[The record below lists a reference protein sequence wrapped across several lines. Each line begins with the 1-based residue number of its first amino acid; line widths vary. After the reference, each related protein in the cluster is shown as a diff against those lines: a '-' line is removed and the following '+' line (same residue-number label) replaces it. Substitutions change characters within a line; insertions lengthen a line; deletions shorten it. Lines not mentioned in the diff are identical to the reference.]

1 MIRRRDF
8 VMSGASLAAGQAVG
22 IEAPDWDV
30 GAPETSGM
38 RAGDVA
44 DTLNAGESLPSLRAL
59 LVSHRGVLV
68 AERYYS
74 GAGPED
80 LRPINSATKS
90 VCSMLVGQALRDGR
104 IRASTRRFRNCCQT
118 IDEVPDSPA
127 RSVTLRA
134 GTLRAIRGLAFDP
147 THFGQLAGA
156 KPLVRDALSRPAIPV
171 APPGWSYND
180 RPWWR

>member
-8 VMSGASLAAGQAVG
+8 VMSGALIAAGQAVG
-22 IEAPDWDV
+22 IETPDWDV

-44 DTLNAGESLPSLRAL
+44 DTLNAGESLPGLRAL

-68 AERYYS
+68 AERYYA

-80 LRPINSATKS
+80 LQPINSSTKS

-104 IRASTRRFRNCCQT
+104 IKSLDETVSQLLPDAIS
-118 IDEVPDSPA
+118 EVPDSAA
-127 RSVTLRA
+127 RLVTLRQVLS
-134 GTLRAIRGLAFDP
+134 GRSGLAFDP
-147 THFGQLAGA
+147 MHFGQLAGA
-156 KPLVRDALSRPAIPV
+156 KPLVRYALSRPAIPS
-171 APPGWSYND
+171 PRPDG
-180 RPWWR
+180 RTTTPWWR